1 MSRALPN
8 PVRLAAAAVLA
19 AAALTTAGAAIAPEA
34 EAATSFRTITN
45 LNGGQNLA
53 SNLSGKA
60 VTTKPSTS
68 TLQHWELLFPGSAGS
83 SEDGFGSA
91 FQLKN
96 RATQK
101 CLQDV
106 GKGAQ
111 VIEAT
116 CIANP
121 DPNSPQ
127 LWQHHTAVDRTVNGQ
142 SYFFLFNRS
151 SDRVLSRAPEFG
163 NAVPVVS
170 SPKATNNLSAAAA
183 LQQWVLKRV

>member
-1 MSRALPN
+1 MPRALPN

-19 AAALTTAGAAIAPEA
+19 AAALSTAGAAVAPEA
-34 EAATSFRTITN
+34 EAAPKFQTITSLN
-45 LNGGQNLA
+45 LGQNLA

-60 VTTKPSTS
+60 VTTKPTTS
-68 TLQHWELLFPGSAGS
+68 TLQQWELLFPGSAGS
-83 SEDGFGSA
+83 SENGFGSA
-91 FQLKN
+91 FQLKD

-106 GKGAQ
+106 GDGAQ
-111 VIEAT
+111 VVETT
-116 CIANP
+116 CTPNP
-121 DPNSPQ
+121 GVDSPQ
-127 LWQHHTAVDRTVNGQ
+127 LWQHHINPDRTVNGQ

-151 SDRVLSRAPEFG
+151 SDRVLSRAPQFG
-163 NAVPVVS
+163 NTVPVVS